1 MRNYEFIYEGEYDET
16 RIDKAIL
23 TKLIQKH
30 KHYVQP
36 GLVKCQAYYN
46 GDQLIN
52 SREKKDKSAPN
63 NKVVCNHAQDIAN
76 TAVGYF
82 LSNAINYSTKE
93 ENDAALDKL
102 TDAFDV
108 AATDDVDHDNGL
120 DLSIGGCAFEYVY
133 AKEGEAIPLSKNL
146 SNISTFMVYDDTI
159 EQNELFAVYYW
170 EYLPANT
177 DTVRYKA
184 FVMTRHFIYELDL
197 DNEYKKR
204 TYVTEEPK
212 PHNFGEVPVIFYKNN
227 KYCHGDF
234 ELQIPLIDAY
244 NTLMSDR
251 LNDKEQFLDSIMVLY
266 GAIMGDDEQETSEA
280 MKELKEHRLLELPE
294 GSKAEY
300 ITRTFDENGVEVLRK
315 AIKHDIYT
323 FSHVPDLSDE
333 NFAGNTS
340 GVAME
345 YKLMGLEMITK
356 TKSRYYQQGLKKR
369 IRLYCNYLNLK
380 NYALNPTS
388 IMVTFKR
395 GLPKNMLELSQIVSN
410 LDGRVSQK
418 TLISQLPFVEDPDG
432 ELEVLKRE
440 KEDNVRFQQEFF
452 ASTANER
459 AEDEEE
465 VNEGTNEG
473 AAILA

>member
-1 MRNYEFIYEGEYDET
+1 MKNFEFIYEGAYDET
-16 RIDKAIL
+16 AIDKAVL
-23 TKLIQKH
+23 AKLITKH
-30 KHYVQP
+30 KTYVQP
-36 GLVKCQAYYN
+36 QLVMCQAYYN
-46 GDQLIN
+46 GDQAIQ
-52 SREKKDKSAPN
+52 SRTKKDSSAPN

-82 LSNAINYSTKE
+82 LANAINYSTKE
-93 ENDAALDKL
+93 EDDSALDKL

-108 AATDDVDHDNGL
+108 ATTDDVDHDNGL
-120 DLSIGGCAFEYVY
+120 DLSIGGCAYEYVY
-133 AKEGEAIPLSKNL
+133 AKEGEATPLSKNL
-146 SNISTFMVYDDTI
+146 SNVSTFMVYDDTI

-170 EYLPANT
+170 EYKPVNT
-177 DTVRYKA
+177 NTVRYKA
-184 FVMTRHFIYELDL
+184 FVMTQHYVYELDL
-197 DNEYKKR
+197 NNEYHER
-204 TYVTEEPK
+204 TIVTEEPK

-266 GAIMGDDEQETSEA
+266 GAIMGDDDEETSEA
-280 MKELKEHRLLELPE
+280 MKTLKEQRLLELPE

-369 IRLYCNYLNLK
+369 IRLYCNFLNLK
-380 NYALNPTS
+380 NYALNPTA

-418 TLISQLPFVEDPDG
+418 TLISQIPFVEDPDG
-432 ELEVLKRE
+432 ELEALKNE
-440 KEDNVRFQQEFF
+440 KEENIKTQQAIF

-459 AEDEEE
+459 ADDEEQ
-465 VNEGTNEG
+465 VNEESDEG
-473 AAILA
+473 AKILA

>member
-1 MRNYEFIYEGEYDET
+1 
-16 RIDKAIL
+16 
-23 TKLIQKH
+23 
-30 KHYVQP
+30 
-36 GLVKCQAYYN
+36 
-46 GDQLIN
+46 
-52 SREKKDKSAPN
+52 
-63 NKVVCNHAQDIAN
+63 
-76 TAVGYF
+76 
-82 LSNAINYSTKE
+82 
-93 ENDAALDKL
+93 
-102 TDAFDV
+102 
-108 AATDDVDHDNGL
+108 
-120 DLSIGGCAFEYVY
+120 
-133 AKEGEAIPLSKNL
+133 
-146 SNISTFMVYDDTI
+146 
-159 EQNELFAVYYW
+159 
-170 EYLPANT
+170 
-177 DTVRYKA
+177 
-184 FVMTRHFIYELDL
+184 
-197 DNEYKKR
+197 
-204 TYVTEEPK
+204 
-212 PHNFGEVPVIFYKNN
+212 
-227 KYCHGDF
+227 
-234 ELQIPLIDAY
+234 
-244 NTLMSDR
+244 
-251 LNDKEQFLDSIMVLY
+251 
-266 GAIMGDDEQETSEA
+266 MGDDEQETSEA

-432 ELEVLKRE
+432 ELEVRKRE

>member
-1 MRNYEFIYEGEYDET
+1 MKYFDFIYEGDYDET
-16 RIDKAIL
+16 AIDKAVL
-23 TKLIQKH
+23 AKLITKH
-30 KHYVQP
+30 KQYLRP
-36 GLVKCQAYYN
+36 ELIKCQAYYN
-46 GDQLIN
+46 GDQEIV
-52 SREKKDKSAPN
+52 RRTKKDDSAPN
-63 NKVVCNHAQDIAN
+63 NKVVCNHAQDISN

-82 LSNAINYSTKE
+82 LANAINYSTKE
-93 ENDAALDKL
+93 ENDEALDKL

-120 DLSIGGCAFEYVY
+120 DLSIGGCAYEFVY
-133 AKEGEAIPLSKNL
+133 AKEDEATPLSKNL

-170 EYLPANT
+170 EYKPVNIE
-177 DTVRYKA
+177 VMRYKA
-184 FVMTRHFIYELDL
+184 FVMTQHYIYELDL
-197 DNEYKKR
+197 DHEYKEK
-204 TYVTEEPK
+204 TIVTEEPR

-227 KYCHGDF
+227 KYCLGDF
-234 ELQIPLIDAY
+234 ELQISLIDAY

-266 GAIMGDDEQETSEA
+266 GAIMGDDDEETSEA
-280 MKELKEHRLLELPE
+280 MKTLKEERLLELPE

-369 IRLYCNYLNLK
+369 IRLYCNFLNLK
-380 NYALNPTS
+380 NYALNPTA
-388 IMVTFKR
+388 IIVTFKR
-395 GLPKNMLELSQIVSN
+395 ALPKNMLELSQIVAN

-432 ELEVLKRE
+432 EIKALKEE
-440 KEDNVRFQQEFF
+440 KEENMERQQEMFGR
-452 ASTANER
+452 TANNR
-459 AEDEEE
+459 SDEDEVDEE
-465 VNEGTNEG
+465 SYEG
-473 AAILA
+473 AKILA